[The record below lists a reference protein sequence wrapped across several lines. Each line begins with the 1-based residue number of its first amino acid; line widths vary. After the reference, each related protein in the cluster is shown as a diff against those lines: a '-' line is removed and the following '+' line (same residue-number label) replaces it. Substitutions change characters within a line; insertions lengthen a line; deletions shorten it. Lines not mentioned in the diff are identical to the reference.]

1 MNIKISLITV
11 VFNNKDYILD
21 CLNSLASQTY
31 TNFEHIVVDG
41 GSSDGTLEILKAN
54 KAKIDVLIS
63 EPDEGVCDAWNKGV
77 ALSSGDV
84 VGFLH
89 SDDVFFDDY
98 ALEKIA
104 REFIDKDID
113 ATYADLVYVTRD
125 SDKVVRR
132 WYAGEFDE
140 KKIDNG
146 WMPPH
151 PTLFVTSDIY
161 KKIGK
166 FDLSFKISGDYLSI
180 LRIFKIPNLSVSY
193 IPNFLVKMRLGGVS
207 NKPSNLFNKALEDYR
222 ALKTVG
228 YSRKAATYIYIKKNL
243 TKIPQFFFRGSNF

>member
-1 MNIKISLITV
+1 MNTKISLITV
-11 VFNNKDYILD
+11 VFNNKDFILD

-41 GSSDGTLEILKAN
+41 GSSDGTLEILQAN

-63 EPDEGVCDAWNKGV
+63 EPDHGVCDAWNKGV
-77 ALSSGDV
+77 ALSSGDLI
-84 VGFLH
+84 GFLH
-89 SDDVFFDDY
+89 SDDVFDDH
-98 ALEKIA
+98 ALENIA

-113 ATYADLVYVTRD
+113 VTYADLVYISRD
-125 SDKVVRR
+125 SGKVVRR
-132 WYAGEFDE
+132 WYAGEFDD

-151 PTLFVTSDIY
+151 PTLFVKSDIY

-166 FDLSFKISGDYLSI
+166 FDLTYKISGDYLSI
-180 LRIFKIPNLSVSY
+180 LRIFKIPNLKTSY
-193 IPNFLVKMRLGGVS
+193 IPKFLVKMRLGGVS
-207 NKPSNLFNKALEDYR
+207 NKPSNLIKKAIEDYK

-228 YSRKAATYIYIKKNL
+228 YSTKAAIYIYIKKNL
-243 TKIPQFFFRGSNF
+243 TKIPQFF